1 MNRILILI
9 PLLAC
14 LAWADQVTLANGDR
28 MTGSILRSD
37 TKTLVLKTDNAGEVT
52 LKWDSVAAIS
62 APGPLHVGLSDGQT
76 IVGAVETANGRF
88 SITTQTA
95 GVVTAARD
103 AVQFIRNN
111 DEQARIQ
118 AEIDR
123 FRNPRLV
130 DLWAGSLDLGFAASR
145 GNADTETFTLA
156 ANATR
161 STTRDKIAVFYTS
174 IFSASNFSGG
184 SRQTTANAKRGGVSY
199 NLNLNKKTF
208 AFGSVDLESD
218 QFQSLD
224 LRFVPAGGLGYHAI
238 ATEPTKLDLRLGAAA
253 NREFFNTGLSRTSAE
268 ILLGEDLSHKFARAT
283 SIEQRFVFFS
293 NVSDAGAYR
302 ANLDITAVTA
312 VRRWFSWQ
320 VTVSDRFLSNPV
332 PGRKKNDILFSTGVR
347 LNFAK

>member
-1 MNRILILI
+1 MNRLLIL
-9 PLLAC
+9 LAFS
-14 LAWADQVTLANGDR
+14 LVAFADQVTLTNGDR
-28 MTGSILRSD
+28 LTGYILRSD
-37 TKTLVLKTDNAGEVT
+37 TKTLLLKTDNVGEVT
-52 LKWDSVAAIS
+52 IKWDAVVAIS

-76 IVGAVETANGRF
+76 IVGAVEAGNGRF
-88 SITTQTA
+88 VITTQTA

-103 AVQFIRNN
+103 TVQFIRNN
-111 DEQARIQ
+111 EEQTKIQ

-130 DLWAGSLDLGFAASR
+130 DLWTGSLDLGFAASR

-156 ANATR
+156 TTATR
-161 STTRDKIAVFYTS
+161 STTRDKIAVYYTS

-238 ATEPTKLDLRLGAAA
+238 TTKPTQLDLRLGADA
-253 NREFFNTGLSRTSAE
+253 NREFFNTGLNRTSAE
-268 ILLGEDLSHKFARAT
+268 ILFGEDLSHKFARAT
-283 SIEQRFVFFS
+283 SIEQRFAFFS
-293 NVSDAGAYR
+293 NVSDTGAFR
-302 ANLDITAVTA
+302 VNFDTTAVTA
-312 VRRWFSWQ
+312 IRRWLSWQ
-320 VTVSDRFLSNPV
+320 VTISDRYLSNPV

>member
-1 MNRILILI
+1 MNRLLIL
-9 PLLAC
+9 LAFS
-14 LAWADQVTLANGDR
+14 LAAFADQVTLTNGDR
-28 MTGSILRSD
+28 FTGSILRSD

-52 LKWDSVAAIS
+52 IKWDSVAAIS

-76 IVGAVETANGRF
+76 IVGAVEAASGRF
-88 SITTQTA
+88 TITTRTA

-103 AVQFIRNN
+103 TVQFIRNN
-111 DEQARIQ
+111 DEQTRIQ
-118 AEIDR
+118 TEIDR

-130 DLWAGSLDLGFAASR
+130 DLWTGALDLGFAASR

-156 ANATR
+156 TNAAR
-161 STTRDKIAVFYTS
+161 STTRDKIAVYYTS

-199 NLNLNKKTF
+199 NLNLNKKIF

-224 LRFVPAGGLGYHAI
+224 LRFVPAGGLGYHVI

-253 NREFFNTGLSRTSAE
+253 NREFFNTGLNRTSAE
-268 ILLGEDLSHKFARAT
+268 ILFGEDLSHKFARAT
-283 SIEQRFVFFS
+283 SIEQRFAFFS
-293 NVSDAGAYR
+293 NVSDPGAFR
-302 ANLDITAVTA
+302 GNFDITAVTA
-312 VRRWFSWQ
+312 IRRWFSWQ
-320 VTVSDRFLSNPV
+320 LTISDRYLSNPV

-347 LNFAK
+347 LSFAK

>member
-1 MNRILILI
+1 MNRLLIF
-9 PLLAC
+9 LA
-14 LAWADQVTLANGDR
+14 LSLSAFADQVTLTNGDR
-28 MTGSILRSD
+28 LTGSILRSD
-37 TKTLVLKTDNAGEVT
+37 TKTLVLKTDNVGEVT
-52 LKWDSVAAIS
+52 IKWDSIAAIS

-76 IVGAVETANGRF
+76 IVGAVEAANGRF
-88 SITTQTA
+88 TITTQTT

-103 AVQFIRNN
+103 KVEFLRNN
-111 DEQARIQ
+111 EEQTRIQ
-118 AEIDR
+118 TEIDR
-123 FRNPRLV
+123 LRNPRLV
-130 DLWAGSLDLGFAASR
+130 DLWTGTLDLGFAASR

-156 ANATR
+156 TNAAR
-161 STTRDKIAVFYTS
+161 STTRDKIAVYYTS

-238 ATEPTKLDLRLGAAA
+238 TTKPTQLDLRLGADA
-253 NREFFNTGLSRTSAE
+253 NREFFNTGLNRTSAE
-268 ILLGEDLSHKFARAT
+268 ILFGEDLSHKFARAT
-283 SIEQRFVFFS
+283 SIEQRFAFFS
-293 NVSDAGAYR
+293 NVSDTGAFR
-302 ANLDITAVTA
+302 VNFDTTAVTA
-312 VRRWFSWQ
+312 IRRWLSWQ
-320 VTVSDRFLSNPV
+320 VTISDRYLSNPV